1 MYNQEN
7 FVSVIVLNWNGM
19 RFLEKCI
26 GSLLNQ
32 TYTRY
37 EIVLVDNG
45 STDGSVDFVKSVFG
59 QSTQLKVLAFNEN
72 FGFSKGNNI
81 AMKMSKSKY
90 LIVLNND
97 TEVKEK
103 FIEKLVEAAEDNP
116 DIGSVGCKIV
126 FRNKENWFS
135 QKFTNHG
142 FIVPYFLQ
150 TKMRNRL
157 EEISNLTSVNLAN
170 SGCTVLFPKHVIDAV
185 GGFDEDFWSNW
196 EDWDIGYRINL
207 AGFKSVCI
215 PDPLVYHVG
224 GGSEGS
230 SPERF
235 LRIYRNEL
243 FTYFK
248 NYEAHSLLIRLPFI
262 LILFQPIYHL
272 FWFVQRLMKRSPE
285 LYKGRELD
293 YFVSQPKALLCFL
306 KELKVI
312 MKKRYC
318 IQKLRKVSDKEI
330 FTHTRQKSIL

>member
-1 MYNQEN
+1 MHREEKS
-7 FVSVIVLNWNGM
+7 VSVIVLNWNGT

-32 TYTRY
+32 TYTKY
-37 EIVLVDNG
+37 EVVFVDNG
-45 STDGSVDFVKSVFG
+45 STDCSVDFVKKIFG
-59 QSTQLKVLAFNEN
+59 QSTNLRVLAFDKNY
-72 FGFSKGNNI
+72 GFSKGNNL
-81 AMKMSKSKY
+81 AMNASKSQY

-97 TEVKEK
+97 TEVDEK
-103 FIEKLVEAAEDNP
+103 FIEKLVETAEAFP
-116 DIGSVGCKIV
+116 DIGSVGCKIL
-126 FRNKENWFS
+126 FKNKENWFS

-150 TKMRNRL
+150 AAMTCNL
-157 EEISNLTSVNLAN
+157 EKVSNSTSINLAN
-170 SGCTVLFPKHVIDAV
+170 SGCAVLFPKHVIETV

-215 PDPLVYHVG
+215 PDPLVYHIG

-235 LRIYRNEL
+235 VRIYRNEL

-248 NYEAHSLLIRLPFI
+248 NYETKSLLFRFPFI

-272 FWFVQRLMKRSPE
+272 VWLVQRLITRSPE
-285 LYKGRELD
+285 LCKGREFD
-293 YFVSQPKALLCFL
+293 YFLSQPKAALRFL
-306 KELKVI
+306 SQLKNIVS
-312 MKKRYC
+312 KRYS

-330 FTHTRQKSIL
+330 FVSTQNKNIL